1 MPPLRTP
8 SCMWDGT
15 CVAHERWSA
24 QGLCTPDSTRGCAHT
39 HPWCHPTRRAGGGGH
54 HLPGSGTS
62 LQVLIFRIGHMVQPA
77 LHTPNLKFRFLNFLS
92 LCIFMNK
99 INYKTNKNKAKQ
111 CINNNVSPCI
121 CETHG
126 KIIRHHPSSS
136 HFHSLAATSPLCGK
150 THTHRGV
157 QRGWG
162 ASIPPPPPM
171 PHGPHLCA
179 PPAGALLVPPTLHV
193 QGSCHL
199 ASAHKQGTQGGVQRV
214 RPLSLW
220 PEPPDDLH
228 RTGSTERP
236 TTVTIL
242 MGKTLDSAVMTTRA
256 EM

>member
-162 ASIPPPPPM
+162 ASIPPPPPRCRM
-171 PHGPHLCA
+171 APTSA
-179 PPAGALLVPPTLHV
+179 PPLLGPCWCPPPSMCRDHATSPLHTNRGRRAVCKGYAPCPFGPSPLMTCTGQGARNAPPLL
-193 QGSCHL
+193 
-199 ASAHKQGTQGGVQRV
+199 RF
-214 RPLSLW
+214 
-220 PEPPDDLH
+220 
-228 RTGSTERP
+228 
-236 TTVTIL
+236 
-242 MGKTLDSAVMTTRA
+242 
-256 EM
+256 